1 MRVAAMEEMITRRPA
16 PGQPTPALG
25 ARSGSIV
32 AAPPYAVLSRAYGSP
47 QRFSPLDRITGG
59 SRGFNRIFRSYED
72 AEALIHQYATTG
84 VPVGDPGAHGEPVRE
99 PDHARLMR

>member
-1 MRVAAMEEMITRRPA
+1 MRVAAMAEMITRRPA

-32 AAPPYAVLSRAYGSP
+32 APPP
-47 QRFSPLDRITGG
+47 
-59 SRGFNRIFRSYED
+59 YED